1 MASPLDQLAPGDG
14 VLIRSSRA
22 ATSWPSFYRATVV
35 KLTARQVVVERKVRG
50 GVPTEERF
58 RRDDG
63 RKVGERQ
70 FDHTAIVDESD
81 EQTQGEL
88 TRARQRAQRDR
99 IDSLHAKW
107 RRDPDDI
114 AGAMALR
121 DELDH
126 YLRTYAPQE
135 GTP

>member
-1 MASPLDQLAPGDG
+1 MADVIEQLAPGDT

-22 ATSWPSFYRATVV
+22 ASSYPTFYRATVL

-63 RKVGERQ
+63 RMVGERQ
-70 FDHTAIVDESD
+70 FDHTSIVDESD
-81 EQTQGEL
+81 EQTQREL
-88 TRARQRAQRDR
+88 TRARQRTARDR
-99 IDSLHAKW
+99 IDTLHSAW

-114 AGAMALR
+114 EKVRQLR
-121 DELDH
+121 DQLDA
-126 YLRTYAPQE
+126 YMTTYIPQE
-135 GTP
+135 ETP